1 MLSIPSVYLVTL
13 PNIMIFPVS
22 GGSRIKKNGNDQLK
36 EESARVCGI
45 SSLLIDTSHERLS
58 KTLSFVSPQ

>member
-1 MLSIPSVYLVTL
+1 
-13 PNIMIFPVS
+13 MIFPVS